1 MDPRRMQSH
10 LRDKLQNERPTFPA
24 QHFRSGPIHVD
35 CSANLDATPHERQRM
50 KKIDVEKDYKRSK
63 FLIVAMVV
71 QVIVVLVVMLI
82 YFAWL
87 RA

>member
-1 MDPRRMQSH
+1 
-10 LRDKLQNERPTFPA
+10 
-24 QHFRSGPIHVD
+24 
-35 CSANLDATPHERQRM
+35 M

-63 FLIVAMVV
+63 FLIVAMII
-71 QVIVVLVVMLI
+71 QIIVVLVLMLI